1 MSARNRTNQEN
12 KIKKSKGPKR
22 AGLFTRHHKLVKYI
36 HYSVM
41 ICTALFISLTAPGLK
56 KYNKDAEGTNLV
68 SVYMN
73 GTLVGTVNDTSHI
86 DSIVRNARKRIAR
99 ENTGLVLIKADI
111 VLRGSSEV
119 FGTTNTDEEIEEAV
133 YNLMLENA
141 VHTKESAYEVKIN
154 RYTVNL
160 KTADE
165 VLALLEAAK
174 NMYDEE
180 NTYSVDLVL
189 DPSRELDVLTT
200 EMTKNEDRVEEAD
213 AENEEQ
219 DVFPK
224 AGFAQKF
231 QQFYEEANEYEEV
244 GFPLGIIK
252 IDFNEKVEVIKTYVD
267 SEDISTLEEAI
278 AEVTK
283 EQEKSKIYVVES
295 GDTIGEVAQ
304 KNNISVSELIAMNA
318 GVIESENTMLHVG
331 DELKVTAPEP
341 ELSIL
346 KTEEVYYEEYYNAEV
361 QYIDND
367 EWYTTEQKTLQQPSE
382 GFRKVI
388 ADITYKNNEKLTTNI
403 VYENVVAEAIP
414 KIVER
419 GTKVPPTYVYP
430 ISGGRLSSGFG
441 KRKAPK
447 KGASTYHKGL
457 DFAVPT
463 GTAIRASCGGVVTRA
478 GWGSGYGYCV
488 YIKHPDGKETRYGH
502 CSKVLVKA
510 GQTVKQGEKI
520 ALSGNTGVSTGP
532 HLHFE
537 ILVGGSQVNPL
548 KYLN

>member
-86 DSIVRNARKRIAR
+86 DSIVRNARKRIER

-119 FGTTNTDEEIEEAV
+119 FGTTNTDEEIEDAV

-200 EMTKNEDRVEEAD
+200 EMTKNEDKVEEAD
-213 AENEEQ
+213 AEDEEQ
-219 DVFPK
+219 DIFPK

-231 QQFYEEANEYEEV
+231 EQFYEEANEYEEV

-346 KTEEVYYEEYYNAEV
+346 KTEEVYYEEYYDAEV

-388 ADITYKNNEKLTTNI
+388 ADITYKNNEKLMTNI

-537 ILVGGSQVNPL
+537 ILVGGGQVNPL